1 MTHLLWNHNRTTRM
15 IGGNGFLSG
24 DGLMLAVMQDG
35 PLVCIR
41 IHAPTFFQV
50 TIKYF
55 NNFIKCV

>member
-24 DGLMLAVMQDG
+24 DGLMLAIMQDG

-50 TIKYF
+50 CTKQIDFYVIF
-55 NNFIKCV
+55 